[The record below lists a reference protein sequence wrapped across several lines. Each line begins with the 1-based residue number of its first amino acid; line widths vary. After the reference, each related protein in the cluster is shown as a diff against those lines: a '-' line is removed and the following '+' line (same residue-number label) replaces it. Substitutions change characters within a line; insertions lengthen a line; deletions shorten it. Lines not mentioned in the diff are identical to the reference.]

1 MLSYAGRD
9 LAEIYNVPCVV
20 VATSSLYYFTNVYDP
35 YDASYLPLFS
45 IHGSYKATDNI
56 FIRALRYFPKTLI
69 RSLFLYIISR
79 ESDEI
84 RSKYNLSSN
93 RLRPS
98 NAYAI
103 LESFYGLQPAMLFP
117 PYLEPIGF
125 LDDPLL
131 NNLLDYETQSR

>member
-1 MLSYAGRD
+1 MYILNRD
-9 LAEIYNVPCVV
+9 
-20 VATSSLYYFTNVYDP
+20 
-35 YDASYLPLFS
+35 
-45 IHGSYKATDNI
+45 
-56 FIRALRYFPKTLI
+56 
-69 RSLFLYIISR
+69 
-79 ESDEI
+79 SDEI
-84 RSKYNLSSN
+84 RSKYNLSPN